1 MIAKVFYPARLP
13 SLDCDAGG
21 VFVVCTPE
29 TSLQNLQKAVKISRV
44 CDRPNDPPG
53 DLVLIAKP
61 SELKQPGVYED
72 VA

>member
-29 TSLQNLQKAVKISRV
+29 TSIQNLQKAVKISRA
-44 CDRPNDPPG
+44 CDRPYDPPG
-53 DLVLIAKP
+53 DLVLIAEP
-61 SELKQPGVYED
+61 SELKQSGFHED

>member
-1 MIAKVFYPARLP
+1 MMAKVLYPARLP
-13 SLDCDAGG
+13 TLDDHVGG
-21 VFVVCTPE
+21 VFIVGGRE

-44 CDRPNDPPG
+44 CDRPYDPPG

-61 SELKQPGVYED
+61 SELKQPGVYEA